1 MDIKQFSDLIR
12 SKRREVD
19 ALMRRAMP
27 IRAGNLAKR
36 HYRDNFR
43 QGGFVNNGLKPW
55 PKTKRQTMGGKSAA
69 SRRGPLLSSRNHLF
83 SEVRYE
89 AGDYRVKVFNPVPYA
104 PVHNWGATLTPAVTP
119 RMRRFAWAMYY
130 QATGKSKA
138 AGKGGKSA
146 EKGRPGGSVNPQA
159 AMWRALALTR
169 KKRLSIKIPQRQF
182 IGPSREL
189 DEAMRNDLE
198 RMIERTLKI

>member
-1 MDIKQFSDLIR
+1 MDIKQFADLLR
-12 SKRREVD
+12 SKHREVD
-19 ALMRRAMP
+19 ALMRHAMP

-36 HYRDNFR
+36 HYQENFR

-55 PKTKRQTMGGKSAA
+55 PKTKRQTEGGKSAA
-69 SRRGPLLSSRNHLF
+69 SQHGPLLSTRNHLF

-130 QATGKSKA
+130 QTTGKTKA
-138 AGKGGKSA
+138 ARKGGKSA
-146 EKGRPGGSVNPQA
+146 EKGQPGESVSPEA
-159 AMWRALALTR
+159 AKWRALALTR

-182 IGPSREL
+182 IGQSREL
-189 DEAMRNDLE
+189 DEAMRADFE
-198 RMIERTLKI
+198 RMIEQTFKS